1 MDIWNLEDE
10 INILLLNP
18 KKENSEIGEYYKQ
31 YGIDMFGESTRKF
44 LSFQR
49 NKDILLREKLRK
61 SNLNNCYIEDL
72 GKYIEELIGITYKI
86 DESNIITEFIN
97 S

>member
-1 MDIWNLEDE
+1 
-10 INILLLNP
+10 
-18 KKENSEIGEYYKQ
+18 
-31 YGIDMFGESTRKF
+31 MFGESTRKF

-61 SNLNNCYIEDL
+61 SNLNNCYIE
-72 GKYIEELIGITYKI
+72 ELIGITYKI

>member
-1 MDIWNLEDE
+1 
-10 INILLLNP
+10 
-18 KKENSEIGEYYKQ
+18 
-31 YGIDMFGESTRKF
+31 MFGESTRKF